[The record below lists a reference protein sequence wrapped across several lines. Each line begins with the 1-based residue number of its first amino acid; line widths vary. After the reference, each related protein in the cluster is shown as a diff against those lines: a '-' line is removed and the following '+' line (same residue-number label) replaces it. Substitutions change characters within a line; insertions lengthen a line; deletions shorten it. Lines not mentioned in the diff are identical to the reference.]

1 MPRVWR
7 MRLVNIWYDAG
18 KKVFADELFNFGG
31 KNTLFNLANG
41 GGKTLL
47 VQLMLQTV
55 LPNERLNKRRLS
67 DLLQNKNF
75 TGHIAVEWHLDSAEA
90 DFLLTGFC
98 FTRGNDE
105 SGRLRYFMYT
115 SHYKEANPYDIKH
128 FPYVNDKR
136 PLSYDE
142 LLKLLKNL
150 KGSYFK
156 VFYSDSKRSDYL
168 RELSTYNLF
177 EKEWRRIK
185 ETNNNE
191 GGIDD
196 FFNSLQSTDQ
206 LLDNLLIPV
215 AEELF
220 YDDVRE
226 QKESL
231 VETFNNLKNKL
242 LNIPEMERNL
252 KDLALIREKGQVLLE
267 ALKERENARREFEER
282 KVNLA
287 MYSNSLEHWHDCVV
301 EELKEI
307 DEELESIERDETEN
321 RYLLE
326 SVKYSREYAL
336 VEEKRKE
343 LFEVSSKKDELY
355 EVIQKTKR
363 ELNLSK
369 AVNLW
374 FEKND
379 LEAKNRALNE
389 SIDNMYLGKEEK
401 LEKLMVYAAT
411 VYQRLNEEI
420 EKLEQRLREVE
431 EERIGKEKKKKIL
444 QERNWELNRQK
455 NVITAE
461 KTKLEMKIKEKN
473 RFSDSLFELHKN
485 ERWQLLPD
493 VALEELRSKLSR
505 LTEGLKN
512 LEDQR
517 VDLEKETTKIF
528 EELDKLKAR
537 KPELVEKIKAIDKEI
552 QLYRKKRKQV
562 GEVLRRHEISY
573 DDLFKEKSL
582 IELRLE
588 KLQKELEEESFI
600 NKSSLQD
607 FRNQLQLIERYDFY
621 VPSEEV
627 MKLKKYLE
635 DSGVSCRTGPEW
647 LKLQGFSDEKR
658 IQYLKRF
665 PLLPFSLVIFK
676 EKLNRLVKLSI
687 DVEKISGSYP
697 VPIILLPKG
706 LLEMVDDR
714 RLLEIFEGQYIF
726 WQKAHEYASSRAS
739 LDFVAAELEGKI
751 ERVKEVLNR
760 IENSMK
766 NLRGTWE
773 IVHAFFADYAEDLES
788 LRLPE
793 LKVLKAELEALEDRE
808 HELKRAEISAEE
820 RLSEI
825 ADEWKKLDSERAN
838 VEELIVKFERLI
850 GLNNQAYEANKKL
863 RKLREDEEK
872 IDRELEY
879 NNVAISKYDEEINEK
894 HALKAILDKDL
905 SDRRKEREFYRE
917 KGKGHEPVSL
927 SLTEA
932 MDSYKRLE
940 LELGSHSAS
949 IRQYEERIRENIKRI
964 ESLERKL
971 SKFGFSEAEFEGS
984 TMRVSDIQIEALEK
998 KLGELED
1005 EYAGLREEA
1014 SRIQGLSEAQERN
1027 IENMKKRIVSEYS
1040 KEPILLEEPDEQEK
1054 RSKEDLMKLDM
1065 DRNRWMDIRRESERF
1080 EKLLGELIAKVSNSM
1095 MHYKVDRVDGGITDR
1110 SLKEVKE
1117 KISDEIDAVIDSIG
1131 KAFSHLE
1138 ESKEKVRKAVGSFM
1152 AMSGEAN
1159 SDIVAGF
1166 LNKMTYEDYFQ
1177 FSYFEIKKAFE
1188 YLFGQISKYEKQIQ
1202 AELAQND
1209 KDKKLFVEDCVR
1221 RARRFAEEIEAIDS
1235 SSYIDYAGKRWK
1247 AVQIKLD
1254 TWDLPDMSAKME
1266 IYINRCI
1273 EELKT
1278 IPDEKPQQF
1287 DYIKNRLSSK
1297 NLLNVI
1303 TNLRRCRVRVL
1314 KPEARAEHSTLQPWD
1329 SIQKWS
1335 GGEKYAAYAAMFIAV
1350 ISHIRKKKS
1359 NLSKPWKV
1367 LIADNLFGKA
1377 SSAHILEYVFQILER
1392 NRVQLIALT
1401 DHTKQTIYSYFPVVY
1416 SLKLRSYSNRDYVL
1430 STLEKGYYDIAPL
1443 EEELRSERQESLW

>member
-1 MPRVWR
+1 MPRIWR
-7 MRLVNIWYDAG
+7 MRLVNIQYDAG

-67 DLLQNKNF
+67 DLLQNRNF
-75 TGHIAVEWHLDSAEA
+75 TGHIAVEWRLDSAEA

-142 LLKLLKNL
+142 LLRLLKNL

-220 YDDVRE
+220 YDDPRE
-226 QKESL
+226 QKENL
-231 VETFNNLKNKL
+231 VEAFNNLKNKL
-242 LNIPEMERNL
+242 LNIPELERNL
-252 KDLALIREKGQVLLE
+252 KDLALVREKGQVLLE
-267 ALKERENARREFEER
+267 AFREREDASREFEER

-287 MYSNSLEHWHDCVV
+287 MYSNSLEHWHNCVV

-307 DEELESIERDETEN
+307 DEELRSIEREETKN

-326 SVKYSREYAL
+326 SVKYSREYAA
-336 VEEKRKE
+336 VEEKRQE
-343 LFEVSSKKDELY
+343 LFEISSKKEELY
-355 EVIQKTKR
+355 EVIQKTKG
-363 ELNLSK
+363 ELDLSK

-374 FEKND
+374 FEKKD
-379 LEAKNRALNE
+379 LESKNRALNE
-389 SIDNMYLGKEEK
+389 SIGNMYLGKEEK
-401 LEKLMVYAAT
+401 LEKLMIYAAT
-411 VYQRLNEEI
+411 VYQRLGEEI
-420 EKLEQRLREVE
+420 EKLERRLREVE
-431 EERIGKEKKKKIL
+431 QERIEKEKKKESL
-444 QERNWELNRQK
+444 QERNRELNRQK
-455 NVITAE
+455 SGIAVE
-461 KTKLEMKIKEKN
+461 KTRQQLKIEERDK
-473 RFSDSLFELHKN
+473 FSTSLFEIHKN

-493 VALEELRSKLSR
+493 VGLEESRSEFSR
-505 LTEGLKN
+505 LVEDLKSLEVQRDN
-512 LEDQR
+512 LER
-517 VDLEKETTKIF
+517 ERTKIL
-528 EELDKLKAR
+528 EEMDELKIR
-537 KPELVEKIKAIDKEI
+537 KPELLARIGAIDKEI
-552 QLYRKKRKQV
+552 QGYRKKRQQV
-562 GEVLRRHEISY
+562 RDVLRRHEISY
-573 DDLFKEKSL
+573 VDLFKEKSL
-582 IELRLE
+582 IELKLE
-588 KLQKELEEESFI
+588 KLQKELEEEGFV

-607 FRNQLQLIERYDFY
+607 LRNQLQLIERYDFY

-627 MKLKKYLE
+627 IKLKKYLE

-658 IQYLKRF
+658 VQYLKRF
-665 PLLPFSLVIFK
+665 PLLPFSLVVIK
-676 EKLNRLVKLSI
+676 EELSRLAKLSI
-687 DVEKISGSYP
+687 DVEEFAGSYP

-706 LLEMVDDR
+706 SLDTNDDKQF
-714 RLLEIFEGQYIF
+714 LEIFEGQYIF

-739 LDFVAAELEGKI
+739 LDFVAAELESKI
-751 ERVKEVLNR
+751 ERVKEVLSR
-760 IENSMK
+760 IENSME
-766 NLRGTWE
+766 NLRGTRE
-773 IVHAFFADYAEDLES
+773 IVYAFFADYAEDLES

-793 LKVLKAELEALEDRE
+793 LEVLKTELEALEDRE
-808 HELKRAEISAEE
+808 HELKRAAISAEE
-820 RLSEI
+820 RLSEL
-825 ADEWKKLDSERAN
+825 ADRWKKLNSRKAD
-838 VEELIVKFERLI
+838 VEELIIKFERLI
-850 GLNNQAYEANKKL
+850 ELNKQAYEADKEL
-863 RKLREDEEK
+863 RRLKEIENAIGKELKDNDDAISRCDEELKK
-872 IDRELEY
+872 I
-879 NNVAISKYDEEINEK
+879 

-917 KGKGHEPVSL
+917 KGKGRNPVSL

-932 MDSYKRLE
+932 IDSYRRLE
-940 LELGSHSAS
+940 SELGSHSAT
-949 IRQYEERIRENIKRI
+949 IKHYEEQIRENIKRI
-964 ESLERKL
+964 ESVERKL
-971 SKFGFSEAEFEGS
+971 SKFGFSETEFEEF

-998 KLGELED
+998 KLDELEN
-1005 EYAGLREEA
+1005 EYVGLREKA
-1014 SRIQGLSEAQERN
+1014 SGIRGELREKEKN

-1040 KEPILLEEPDEQEK
+1040 KEPTLLEEPDEQEK
-1054 RSKEDLMKLDM
+1054 RSNEDLIRLDT
-1065 DRNRWMDIRRESERF
+1065 DKKRWMDIRSESEGF
-1080 EKLLGELIAKVSNSM
+1080 EKLLGELILKVSNSM

-1117 KISDEIDAVIDSIG
+1117 KISDEVDAVIDSVG
-1131 KAFSHLE
+1131 KAFLRLE
-1138 ESKEKVRKAVGSFM
+1138 ESKEKVRKAVGNYM
-1152 AMSGEAN
+1152 AVSGEAN
-1159 SDIVAGF
+1159 SDIVAG
-1166 LNKMTYEDYFQ
+1166 LLSKMTYEDYFQ
-1177 FSYFEIKKAFE
+1177 LSYSEVKEAFE
-1188 YLFGQISKYEKQIQ
+1188 YLFGQISKYEKQIH
-1202 AELAQND
+1202 AELVQKD
-1209 KDKKLFVEDCVR
+1209 KDKKLFVESCVR
-1221 RARRFAEEIEAIDS
+1221 QTRRLAEEIEAIDS
-1235 SSYIDYAGKRWK
+1235 SSYIDYAGKHWK

-1254 TWDLPDMSAKME
+1254 NWDLPDMSAKME

-1278 IPDEKPQQF
+1278 IPDEKTQQL

-1303 TNLRRCRVRVL
+1303 TDLRRCKVRVL

-1401 DHTKQTIYSYFPVVY
+1401 DHTKQTIYNYFPVVY
-1416 SLKLRSYSNRDYVL
+1416 SLKLRS
-1430 STLEKGYYDIAPL
+1430 
-1443 EEELRSERQESLW
+1443 

>member
-1 MPRVWR
+1 MPRIWR

-75 TGHIAVEWHLDSAEA
+75 TGHIAIEWCLDSAEA

-98 FTRGNDE
+98 FARGNDE

-142 LLKLLKNL
+142 LLRLLKNL

-168 RELSTYNLF
+168 RELNTYNLF

-220 YDDVRE
+220 YDNPGE
-226 QKESL
+226 QKGNL
-231 VETFNNLKNKL
+231 VEAFNNLKNKL

-252 KDLALIREKGQVLLE
+252 KDLALVREKGQVLLD
-267 ALKERENARREFEER
+267 AFKEREDASREFEER

-287 MYSNSLEHWHDCVV
+287 MYSNSLEHWRNSIVK
-301 EELKEI
+301 ELNEI
-307 DEELESIERDETEN
+307 DEELKSIEREETEN

-326 SVKYSREYAL
+326 SVKYSREYAV
-336 VEEKRKE
+336 VEKKRQE
-343 LFEVSSKKDELY
+343 LFEVNSKRGKLD
-355 EVIQKTKR
+355 EVIQKIKR
-363 ELNLSK
+363 ELALFK
-369 AVNLW
+369 AANLW
-374 FEKND
+374 FEKKD

-389 SIDNMYLGKEEK
+389 SIENMYLGKEEK
-401 LEKLMVYAAT
+401 LEKLTIYAAT
-411 VYQRLNEEI
+411 VCQRLNEEI

-431 EERIGKEKKKKIL
+431 EERIEKEKKKKFVH
-444 QERNWELNRQK
+444 ERNQELNRKK
-455 NVITAE
+455 NGIAVE

-473 RFSDSLFELHKN
+473 RFSDFLFDHHKN
-485 ERWQLLPD
+485 EHWQLLPD
-493 VALEELRSKLSR
+493 VALEELRSEFSR
-505 LTEGLKN
+505 LIEGLKN
-512 LEDQR
+512 LEVQR
-517 VDLEKETTKIF
+517 DKLERERKKIL
-528 EELDKLKAR
+528 EELDGLKIR
-537 KPELVEKIKAIDKEI
+537 KPELLARIGTIDKEI
-552 QLYRKKRKQV
+552 QGYRKKRKQV
-562 GEVLRRHEISY
+562 GEVLRRHEIIY
-573 DDLFKEKSL
+573 DDLFKEKPL
-582 IELRLE
+582 IELKLE
-588 KLQKELEEESFI
+588 KLQKELEEEGFV

-607 FRNQLQLIERYDFY
+607 LRNQLQLIERYDFY

-627 MKLKKYLE
+627 IKLKKFLE

-647 LKLQGFSDEKR
+647 LKLQRVSVEKR
-658 IQYLKRF
+658 VQYLKRF
-665 PLLPFSLVIFK
+665 PLLPFSLVVVK
-676 EKLNRLVKLSI
+676 EEFNKLAKLSI
-687 DVEKISGSYP
+687 DVEEFASSYP
-697 VPIILLPKG
+697 VPIIFLSKG
-706 LLEMVDDR
+706 SLELVDNR

-726 WQKAHEYASSRAS
+726 WQKAHEYASSRES
-739 LDFVAAELEGKI
+739 LDFVAAELESKI
-751 ERVKEVLNR
+751 ERVKEVLSR
-760 IENSMK
+760 IESSME
-766 NLRGTWE
+766 NLRGTME

-793 LKVLKAELEALEDRE
+793 LEELKAELEALKDRE
-808 HELKRAEISAEE
+808 HELKRAAISTEE

-838 VEELIVKFERLI
+838 VEELVVKFERFIELKK
-850 GLNNQAYEANKKL
+850 QAYEADRKL
-863 RKLREDEEK
+863 RKLREDEK
-872 IDRELEY
+872 AIDKELEN
-879 NNVAISKYDEEINEK
+879 NNVTISKYDEEINEK

-917 KGKGHEPVSL
+917 KGKGHKPVPL

-932 MDSYKRLE
+932 LDSYKRLE

-949 IRQYEERIRENIKRI
+949 IKQYEERIRENIKRI
-964 ESLERKL
+964 EFLERKL
-971 SKFGFSEAEFEGS
+971 SKFGFSETDFVKF
-984 TMRVSDIQIEALEK
+984 TMVVPDIQIEALEK
-998 KLGELED
+998 KLDELEN
-1005 EYAGLREEA
+1005 EHTGLREKA
-1014 SRIQGLSEAQERN
+1014 SGISGELGEKERN

-1040 KEPILLEEPDEQEK
+1040 KEPMLLEEPDEQEE
-1054 RSKEDLMKLDM
+1054 RSSENLIRLDT
-1065 DRNRWMDIRRESERF
+1065 DKKRWMDIRKESERF

-1095 MHYKVDRVDGGITDR
+1095 MHYKVDRVNERITDR
-1110 SLKEVKE
+1110 SLKEIKE
-1117 KISDEIDAVIDSIG
+1117 KISDEVDMVIDSLG
-1131 KAFSHLE
+1131 KAFSQLE
-1138 ESKEKVRKAVGSFM
+1138 ESKERVRNAVGNYM
-1152 AMSGEAN
+1152 AVSGEVN
-1159 SDIVAGF
+1159 SDIVAG
-1166 LNKMTYEDYFQ
+1166 LLSKITYEDYFQ
-1177 FSYFEIKKAFE
+1177 FSYSEIKETFE
-1188 YLFGQISKYEKQIQ
+1188 YLFGQISKYEKQIR
-1202 AELAQND
+1202 AELAQKD
-1209 KDKKLFVEDCVR
+1209 KDKKQFVESCVR
-1221 RARRFAEEIEAIDS
+1221 QTRRLAEEIEAIDS

-1254 TWDLPDMSAKME
+1254 TWDLPDVNAKME

-1278 IPDEKPQQF
+1278 IPDEKTQQL
-1287 DYIKNRLSSK
+1287 DYIKSRLSSK

-1303 TNLRRCRVRVL
+1303 TDLRKCKVRVL

-1377 SSAHILEYVFQILER
+1377 SSAHILEYVFQILEK

-1401 DHTKQTIYSYFPVVY
+1401 DHTKQTIYNYFPVVY

-1430 STLEKGYYDIAPL
+1430 SSLEKGYYDIAPL